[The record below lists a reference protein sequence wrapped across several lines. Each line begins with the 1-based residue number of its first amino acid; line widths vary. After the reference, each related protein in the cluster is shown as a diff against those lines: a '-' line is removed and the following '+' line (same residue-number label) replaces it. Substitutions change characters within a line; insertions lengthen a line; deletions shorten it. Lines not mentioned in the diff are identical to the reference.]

1 MLQTLIFLSLYV
13 ILQMYGQNRLMDH
26 KWYKFL
32 EKQENWCIVSKESR
46 GRITL
51 PFEVFFF
58 FFFFFNLKKNYSL
71 LACRVVCCLHQ
82 SYHSIQISCTNH
94 SIWVLVSFKW
104 CHGIRG
110 LCTMTLTKNLGSF
123 DKHYDWG
130 LCKSLIKWSQ
140 DLTRYERCAF
150 IFESFLS

>member
-1 MLQTLIFLSLYV
+1 MFFFYCWGNEWHYSMKRERIGVTVQTWIFLSLYV

-58 FFFFFNLKKNYSL
+58 FFFFFHLKKM

-82 SYHSIQISCTNH
+82 SDC
-94 SIWVLVSFKW
+94 
-104 CHGIRG
+104 C
-110 LCTMTLTKNLGSF
+110 
-123 DKHYDWG
+123 
-130 LCKSLIKWSQ
+130 IKVG
-140 DLTRYERCAF
+140 
-150 IFESFLS
+150 FESGTSHITAFRYRAPITAFGYWFLLNDVMESEGCAQWH

>member
-32 EKQENWCIVSKESR
+32 EKQENWCIVLKESR

-58 FFFFFNLKKNYSL
+58 FFFFFHLKKNYSL

-110 LCTMTLTKNLGSF
+110 LCNDINQKIWA
-123 DKHYDWG
+123 Y
-130 LCKSLIKWSQ
+130 LISIMI
-140 DLTRYERCAF
+140 EAF
-150 IFESFLS
+150 ARALSSEVKI